1 MDDSFLNKYMF
12 SVIKKNKY
20 FRAILRS
27 LKCQASN
34 TSNLPCF
41 SLVFL
46 SAGRWTERQWKTTC
60 PCQGNAGVVHFWAFC
75 NFSIVPILLN
85 ALMSRCSIS
94 TTVNPSARGRYREK
108 TNGSRLIQVKQGFN
122 PWITQYF
129 FSFTTVFL
137 ILYLSMLR
145 DNPIVSIGNEH

>member
-1 MDDSFLNKYMF
+1 MF

-27 LKCQASN
+27 LKRQASN

-46 SAGRWTERQWKTTC
+46 ISWEMNWEAMENHLSMPGKMLELE
-60 PCQGNAGVVHFWAFC
+60 VFWAFC
-75 NFSIVPILLN
+75 NFSIMPIMLN
-85 ALMSRCSIS
+85 ALSSRCSIG
-94 TTVNPSARGRYREK
+94 TAVNPSAHGCYREE
-108 TNGSRLIQVKQGFN
+108 NQWSRLIQVKRGFS

-137 ILYLSMLR
+137 ILYLSMLK
-145 DNPIVSIGNEH
+145 D